1 MPHAGLMDERTLVP
15 EEGPLLR
22 ARLHIRGG
30 KRRLREGKIAAG
42 IVTLYD
48 ALNGAMEWYI
58 ASPQRT
64 KRLLIEAG
72 DNLNDDRSLYRVLVQ
87 SQVLDGG
94 FDFDAFDRLVETA
107 LHEEM
112 QDYNYREMLDGLE
125 GVMIRLGVM
134 PFEESALPPEDPET
148 Y

>member
-1 MPHAGLMDERTLVP
+1 
-15 EEGPLLR
+15 
-22 ARLHIRGG
+22 
-30 KRRLREGKIAAG
+30 
-42 IVTLYD
+42 
-48 ALNGAMEWYI
+48 MEWYI
-58 ASPQRT
+58 ASAERI

-134 PFEESALPPEDPET
+134 PFEELALPPEDPET

>member
-30 KRRLREGKIAAG
+30 KRRLSEGKIAAG

-58 ASPQRT
+58 ASPERI
-64 KRLLIEAG
+64 KRLLITAG
-72 DNLNDDRSLYRVLVQ
+72 DNLNDDRSLYGVLVQ

-134 PFEESALPPEDPET
+134 PFEELALPPEDPET

>member
-1 MPHAGLMDERTLVP
+1 MPHAGLMDERALGP

-58 ASPQRT
+58 ASPERI
-64 KRLLIEAG
+64 KRLLIAAG
-72 DNLNDDRSLYRVLVQ
+72 DNLNDDRSLYRVLVL

-134 PFEESALPPEDPET
+134 PFAESALPPEDPET